1 MSSIETPQPGLS
13 IVIPSWNG
21 RALLE
26 RFLPSVVGA
35 AAAYEATCR
44 QRTEILVADDASED
58 GTPAW
63 LARNFP
69 RLRCESSA
77 QRRGFGPT
85 ANRGIRAASYT
96 LVYLLNNDVALEPA
110 TLPPLAAHFNSP
122 RVFAVAGQ
130 VYDYQTGV
138 LSGAGQ
144 LGRFRRGFLE
154 IHRRYF
160 VAEALE
166 TGGTPWLTLFTSGG
180 SSLFDR
186 EKFLALGGFDDL
198 LAPFGWEDVELSL
211 RAWKQGYE
219 LHYEPRSA
227 VWHQFSSTIS
237 PGFRRRYVRTIYERN
252 RLLGHWLHLDSRG
265 EFAAQGFALL
275 GKLLASTLVGRWEAW
290 GALRQ
295 ALSLRGEI
303 RVKRQSLQARQQ
315 RALREVLEEITQQ
328 LERPGARL
336 LDRNSAPAR
345 ACPSSPPAS
354 AARPSSSQS
363 GQ

>member
-1 MSSIETPQPGLS
+1 MSLIETPQTGLS

-26 RFLPSVVGA
+26 RFLPSVASA
-35 AAAYEATCR
+35 AAAYEAACR
-44 QRTEILVADDASED
+44 QPTEILVADDASED
-58 GTPAW
+58 GTPEW
-63 LARNFP
+63 LARNYP
-69 RLRCESSA
+69 RLRCEPSA
-77 QRRGFGPT
+77 RRQGFGPT
-85 ANRGIRAASYT
+85 ANRGIRAASYG
-96 LVYLLNNDVALEPA
+96 LVFLLNNDVALEPA
-110 TLPPLAAHFNSP
+110 TLPPLAAHFHSP
-122 RVFAVAGQ
+122 GVFAVAGQ
-130 VYDYQTGV
+130 VYDYQTGL

-160 VAEALE
+160 VAGTSEA
-166 TGGTPWLTLFTSGG
+166 GGPPWLTLFTSGG

-186 EKFLALGGFDDL
+186 EKFLALGGFEDL

-237 PGFRRRYVRTIYERN
+237 PGFRRRYVRAIYERN

-265 EFAAQGFALL
+265 EFAAQAFALS

-290 GALRQ
+290 SALRQ
-295 ALSLRGEI
+295 ALSFRSEI
-303 RVKRQSLQARQQ
+303 RVKRKSLQTRRQ
-315 RALREVLEEITQQ
+315 RVLHEVLQQVAQQ

-336 LDRNSAPAR
+336 LDRKSAPTR
-345 ACPSSPPAS
+345 ACPSSPVAS
-354 AARPSSSQS
+354 AVRDASSQS
-363 GQ
+363 GR

>member
-1 MSSIETPQPGLS
+1 MSPIKTPQTGLS

-26 RFLPSVVGA
+26 RFLPTVTSA
-35 AAAYEATCR
+35 AAAYEAACR
-44 QRTEILVADDASED
+44 QPTEILVADDASDD
-58 GTPAW
+58 GTPDW
-63 LARNFP
+63 LALNYPQVRREP
-69 RLRCESSA
+69 SA
-77 QRRGFGPT
+77 QRQGFGPT
-85 ANRGIRAASYT
+85 ANRGIRAARYG

-110 TLPPLAAHFNSP
+110 TLPPLAAHFHSS

-160 VAEALE
+160 VEEASE
-166 TGGTPWLTLFTSGG
+166 AGGSPWLTLFTSGG

-186 EKFLALGGFDDL
+186 EKFLALGGFEDL

-219 LHYEPRSA
+219 LHYEPHSA

-237 PGFRRRYVRTIYERN
+237 PGFQRRYVRAIYERN

-265 EFAAQGFALL
+265 EFTAQAFALS
-275 GKLLASTLVGRWEAW
+275 GKLLASTIVGRWEAW
-290 GALRQ
+290 SALRQ
-295 ALSLRGEI
+295 ALSLRSEI
-303 RVKRQSLQARQQ
+303 RTKWQCLQARRQ
-315 RALREVLEEITQQ
+315 RALREVLEGIRRQ
-328 LERPGARL
+328 LDRPGAQL
-336 LDRNSAPAR
+336 LDRRSAPTR
-345 ACPSSPPAS
+345 ACPAS
-354 AARPSSSQS
+354 AVAASSAEFQ
-363 GQ
+363 Q